1 MLVKIFLTVEID
13 EEDYPMPTDG
23 NVTEEVSSVMKELM
37 FDVDGWSIKTI
48 KTISE

>member
-1 MLVKIFLTVEID
+1 
-13 EEDYPMPTDG
+13 MPTDG
-23 NVTEEVSSVMKELM
+23 NVTEEVSSVMNELI